1 MIALTNNT
9 SLRKLIAIFILIN
22 MALAITVPAQDV
34 KTNPKLRYKALCN
47 GTAYDRK
54 TKRVVS
60 IATLASA
67 SSQVFRPILTEQ
79 DIRNNP
85 TRYGKPNKFGAG
97 LVWDKQRIPR
107 PGTVPFV
114 ADAPE
119 DSNQT
124 SGSATSDSSSISD
137 SSDEACAPKGSN
149 LRPPSPGFHEGDIVE
164 GFYSKDGMW
173 YAATVSWYDPTRP
186 NKVHLLWDDGNH
198 GFVKA
203 LNVRHMPL
211 REDRPT
217 YIRRRRLQGGFVL
230 EPTDASTD
238 ASDEVVE
245 VTTGAG
251 PLDLRVTGASD
262 DRLNGRY
269 NVMAALG
276 AEDQRP
282 QFQAE
287 RVRGFT
293 SGLPRD
299 AWTNRPYYEK
309 NGGGAAIFFD
319 TRPQRWRLI
328 SPHIAFPERPQV
340 DYSCRNASALPPTE
354 GWTARTWADVHGT
367 DPANE
372 HNSGLRVHPIRALAE
387 RLAVTTSS

>member
-9 SLRKLIAIFILIN
+9 SLRKLIAMLFLIN
-22 MALAITVPAQDV
+22 MALAITVQDV
-34 KTNPKLRYKALCN
+34 ETNPRYKALGN
-47 GTAYDRK
+47 GTAWDRK
-54 TKRVVS
+54 IKRAVP
-60 IATLASA
+60 IAAPGSA
-67 SSQVFRPILTEQ
+67 SSQVPRPILTEQ

-137 SSDEACAPKGSN
+137 SGDKVPKGSN
-149 LRPPSPGFHEGDIVE
+149 LRPPSP
-164 GFYSKDGMW
+164 
-173 YAATVSWYDPTRP
+173 A
-186 NKVHLLWDDGNH
+186 
-198 GFVKA
+198 
-203 LNVRHMPL
+203 L
-211 REDRPT
+211 REDHIERCRGPT
-217 YIRRRRLQGGFVL
+217 DIRRRRLEGL